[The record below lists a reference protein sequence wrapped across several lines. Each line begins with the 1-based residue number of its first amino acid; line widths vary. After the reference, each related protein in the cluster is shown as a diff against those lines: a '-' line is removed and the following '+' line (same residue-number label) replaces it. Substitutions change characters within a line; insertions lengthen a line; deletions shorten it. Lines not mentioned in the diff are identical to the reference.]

1 VTARIHAGQ
10 ADGEPADR
18 PAAADARERSEDA
31 RRSIDPATDPASPAV
46 PETMAGKV
54 VAVVLTWNNY
64 ADTAECLDGLRASTR
79 APDEVLVVDNGSTDD
94 TAARLRERFPAYE
107 VLTLPENRG
116 FTLGSN
122 RGLAEAMDRGAD
134 FILFLANDTVPAP
147 DALAAL
153 LRTAAADGRAGIV
166 GPRVMEHDAPDTLQ
180 HGAGY
185 VDARTGG
192 LRIRDADGTA
202 ECDWITGCA
211 FLLRAGALRAL
222 PEPRGFDPRY
232 HTYWE
237 DVDLSVRLRRAGFR
251 ALYEPR
257 ARVLHKESEA
267 RRAAMSPLRRLSRH
281 FYTTRNRYLF
291 ARTHLSPAQR
301 LVQTAWL
308 LGVDLPMHL
317 WESLK
322 RNRRLVPREVSLI
335 LGAHAD
341 GLRGRTG
348 PARRE
353 GIY

>member
-1 VTARIHAGQ
+1 MSARTG
-10 ADGEPADR
+10 GESADR
-18 PAAADARERSEDA
+18 ENADRLASMGGPGPSSDERPPVDSRTHPTRSSSSEA
-31 RRSIDPATDPASPAV
+31 IP
-46 PETMAGKV
+46 GKV

-64 ADTAECLDGLRASTR
+64 GDTAEALEGLRASTR
-79 APDEVLVVDNGSTDD
+79 AADEVLIVDNGSTDD

-122 RGLAEAMDRGAD
+122 RGLAEALDRGAD

-147 DALAAL
+147 DALAEL
-153 LRTAAADGRAGIV
+153 LRTAGGDERAGIV
-166 GPRVMEHDAPDTLQ
+166 GPRVMEYDAPSTLQ

-185 VDARTGG
+185 VDPTTGG
-192 LRIRDADGTA
+192 VRIRDAEQTA

-211 FLLRAGALRAL
+211 FLLRADALRAL

-237 DVDLSVRLRRAGFR
+237 DVDFSVRLRRAGFR

-291 ARTHLSPAQR
+291 ARRHLSSAQR
-301 LVQTAWL
+301 LTQTAWL

-317 WESLK
+317 WESIK

-335 LGAHAD
+335 FGAHVD